1 MHSHAEGR
9 LSASLLIDDAEA
21 VMERADVIL
30 TLHWPGFGTAQTLA
44 LAAMGSGKPV
54 VVLETEASADWPML
68 DPQTWRA
75 RGVGFTPACWRL
87 GRSQGRGTFPR
98 TRHSATGVG

>member
-1 MHSHAEGR
+1 
-9 LSASLLIDDAEA
+9 
-21 VMERADVIL
+21 MERADVIL

-68 DPQTWRA
+68 DPQPGEPG
-75 RGVGFTPACWRL
+75 RGIHPACWRL